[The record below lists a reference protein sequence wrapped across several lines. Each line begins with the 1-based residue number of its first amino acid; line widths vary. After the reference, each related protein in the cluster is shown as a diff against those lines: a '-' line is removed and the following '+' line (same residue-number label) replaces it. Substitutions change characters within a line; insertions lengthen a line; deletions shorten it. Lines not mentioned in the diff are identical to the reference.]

1 MDEGRQSIG
10 RLPLRRDPAHPES
23 INPRGAI
30 PMTRVLILV
39 AALALIAAAC
49 STVTDDDHSAETTTT
64 AAAATTGAPT
74 TTVTTTTT
82 VAPTTGTAESGQA
95 NADENSAADDADRVV
110 DVVMTDFAFDADAFD
125 FEFTPGETVEFAVV
139 NAGVVLHEFR
149 LSNEH
154 RIEEHMADG
163 HDDHDEDSETAEP
176 DGHHENGDVVLTL
189 EAGESGTM
197 VVTFPDDV
205 ETFTQVACLL
215 PGHYEA
221 GMYSELAYSA

>member
-1 MDEGRQSIG
+1 
-10 RLPLRRDPAHPES
+10 
-23 INPRGAI
+23 
-30 PMTRVLILV
+30 MTRILILV

-49 STVTDDDHSAETTTT
+49 STVSDDDHSAETTTT
-64 AAAATTGAPT
+64 TVAATTAAPT

-82 VAPTTGTAESGQA
+82 VAPTTGTADSGQA
-95 NADENSAADDADRVV
+95 DADDDSSADTAARVV

-154 RIEEHMADG
+154 RIDEHIADG

-189 EAGESGTM
+189 EAGESGTI

-221 GMYSELAYSA
+221 GMYSKLAYSA